1 MIGSHSKVVK
11 AISAESYVAFIALI
25 GFFCL
30 FARTMGLACVFG
42 TMMKTAHDI
51 LLNTCFFIAA
61 VCILAGAVSSILCEF
76 GVLSLV
82 NKVLSPLMKPLY
94 DLPGAASVGLVA
106 TYLSDNPAIITL
118 ASEKSFRKYFKQYQF
133 ISLTNFGTAYGMG
146 LIVGT
151 FMIAQGSLVGES
163 FIWPVICGTIGAVF
177 GSIVSTRLMQHYTKK
192 EYGVNTE
199 AFLPS
204 DMGDSSDDYDHL
216 QFRKARFGGTVQR
229 FMEAMLDGG
238 KTGFDTSMMIVPGVT
253 IICTIVMMLA
263 NGPGPDSIYT
273 GAAYEGIGI
282 IPIIGYYANFVLK
295 PLLGFSD
302 PSAIAF
308 PLTAIGAVGAAIGLV
323 PQFLRDGR
331 IGAHEIAVF
340 MAIGMCWSGYI
351 STHVAMMEA
360 LNSRKMAMK
369 AIICHT
375 IGGFMAGVFAN
386 ILFQLVAALT

>member
-1 MIGSHSKVVK
+1 MTGPQTKVVK
-11 AISAESYVAFIALI
+11 AISTESYVAFIALI
-25 GFFCL
+25 GFFYL

-51 LLNTCFFIAA
+51 LLNTCFFISA
-61 VCILAGAVSSILCEF
+61 VCILAGAVSAVLCEF

-82 NKVLSPLMKPLY
+82 NKLLSPLMKPLY
-94 DLPGAASVGLVA
+94 DLPGAASLGLIA

-118 ASEKSFRKYFKQYQF
+118 ASEKGFRKYFKQYQL

-151 FMIAQGSLVGES
+151 FMIAQGSIIGES
-163 FIWPVICGTIGAVF
+163 FVWPVVCGTIGAIF
-177 GSIVSTRLMQHYTKK
+177 GSIVSTRLIQIYTKK
-192 EYGVNTE
+192 EYGVEVE
-199 AFLPS
+199 AFMPS
-204 DMGDSSDDYDHL
+204 DVVDSSDDFDHA
-216 QFRKARFGGTVQR
+216 QFRISRAGSNIQR

-238 KTGFDTSMMIVPGVT
+238 KIGSDTSLMIVPGVT
-253 IICTIVMMLA
+253 VICTIVMMLT
-263 NGPGPDSIYT
+263 NGPGADGVYT
-273 GAAYEGIGI
+273 GAAYEGVGI
-282 IPIIGYYANFVLK
+282 IPVIGYYANFVLK

-302 PSAIAF
+302 PAAIAF

-323 PQFLRDGR
+323 PQFLREGK

-340 MAIGMCWSGYI
+340 TAIGMCWSGYI

-360 LNSRKMAMK
+360 LNARQMSMK
-369 AIICHT
+369 AITCHT
-375 IGGFMAGVFAN
+375 IGGFTAGVFAN